1 MRASDGSS
9 IPPPLRR
16 AADRFSRWRD
26 QHELGTRIPTQLW
39 ELAAELAA
47 NYGVSRT
54 ATALKLDY
62 YSLKRRVSD
71 LGTPPV
77 LPTVATDGSAFVE
90 LPASTLSAPAEYL
103 IELEN
108 SQGDKMRI
116 LCKGMAPDVVALSR
130 GFWGAD

>member
-1 MRASDGSS
+1 MRAIDGSS
-9 IPPPLRR
+9 FPPPLRR
-16 AADRFSRWRD
+16 AAARFSRWREK
-26 QHELGTRIPTQLW
+26 HEFGTRIPSQLW

-71 LGTPPV
+71 LSAPATLAATP
-77 LPTVATDGSAFVE
+77 TDCSAFVE
-90 LPASTLSAPAEYL
+90 LPASSFSAPGEYL

-108 SQGDKMRI
+108 SQGGKMRI
-116 LCKGMAPDVVALSR
+116 HCKGIAPDVVALSR
-130 GFWGAD
+130 SFWSVE